1 MSWKYYDSP
10 LFDMQS
16 YDRKV
21 QRLIDLGRKISDLTL
36 KGLFWGKNG
45 ANALEKERIK
55 FSKNN
60 ASHWLN
66 YPEFLSAG
74 SSTYYAAGG
83 NASSRAKTS
92 KLFSKVFWY
101 WRAWRCL
108 RAAEKLSDKFAMLKR
123 MEDMAL
129 GELDTRSC
137 VLNKSG

>member
-1 MSWKYYDSP
+1 MWKYYDSP
-10 LFDMQS
+10 LFDEQI
-16 YDRKV
+16 YNRKK